1 MKKRRKSPRDII
13 KKIKKKIYSNNFMEN
28 NRVSDKDFSRKRKL
42 PFTSLIL
49 FMINILKQTIQK
61 ELTNFMNIFDK
72 KSYNVSKSAFSQS
85 RIKLKPEAFI
95 ELNKTLVEEFYTDN
109 IYKTWKDFRLV
120 AIDGSKISLPISS
133 KELINKFGTLVNGM
147 IIPEAQI
154 SSCYDLLNEIIIDS
168 QIEPLKVDERSLA
181 LRHINI
187 LNKNDLIIL
196 DRGYGASWFYSYMV
210 DKNINFVNRISKS
223 FLKESQLFWDS
234 NGYSKIIEV
243 KTCAQKSRDML
254 EELGMKF
261 KPFRIRFIKV
271 ILDDGEI
278 EVLATT
284 LLDEDKYPTNIF
296 KELYFKRW
304 IIETS
309 YNNLKSN
316 LRLGDFT
323 GLSEISIRQD
333 FYVSSFIINLQ
344 SIISLDSQKDLDK
357 NNKNTEHNYKVNKN
371 LSLGFMKDRIIK
383 ILTSNNPKYYEEL
396 KELFKISKV
405 PIRNNR
411 KNPRIFHR
419 SRRKYSMNRK
429 RSI

>member
-196 DRGYGASWFYSYMV
+196 D
-210 DKNINFVNRISKS
+210 
-223 FLKESQLFWDS
+223 
-234 NGYSKIIEV
+234 
-243 KTCAQKSRDML
+243 
-254 EELGMKF
+254 
-261 KPFRIRFIKV
+261 
-271 ILDDGEI
+271 
-278 EVLATT
+278 
-284 LLDEDKYPTNIF
+284 
-296 KELYFKRW
+296 
-304 IIETS
+304 
-309 YNNLKSN
+309 
-316 LRLGDFT
+316 
-323 GLSEISIRQD
+323 
-333 FYVSSFIINLQ
+333 
-344 SIISLDSQKDLDK
+344 
-357 NNKNTEHNYKVNKN
+357 
-371 LSLGFMKDRIIK
+371 
-383 ILTSNNPKYYEEL
+383 
-396 KELFKISKV
+396 
-405 PIRNNR
+405 
-411 KNPRIFHR
+411 
-419 SRRKYSMNRK
+419 
-429 RSI
+429 